1 MGDKKLHG
9 EAPDAG
15 STPNLQPPEAGI
27 DLSAS
32 STSAGNAQNRAA
44 QNSAWPGAH
53 PHADRALRCADAVRI
68 DCAWSVTGTDEEEI
82 LGYMRA
88 HAREV
93 HGKNEFTSTEL
104 AAVRRAIH
112 KLAA

>member
-15 STPNLQPPEAGI
+15 STPDLQPPEAGI
-27 DLSAS
+27 DLSAP
-32 STSAGNAQNRAA
+32 STSAGKPQNRAA
-44 QNSAWPGAH
+44 RNSAWPGAH
-53 PHADRALRCADAVRI
+53 PHADRSLCCADAVRI

-88 HAREV
+88 HARAV
-93 HGKNEFTSTEL
+93 HGKNEFTPAEL
-104 AAVRRAIH
+104 ATMRRAIH